1 MSVERELQAQW
12 LKGIICNHIGH
23 NIAAT
28 HFNQRDRMLG
38 LLSTV
43 LAAIVSTAI
52 FTALSSSQS
61 RPLLVTAGVVSLLAT
76 VLAAVHS
83 YEKNG
88 ELSEQHRQAAR
99 QYGTLRRE
107 FELLLLENV
116 TKTDTIKA
124 KMVEA
129 NARRAEFESSV
140 PTLPQN
146 IFKDALAQADESS
159 VLKLF
164 HVP

>member
-1 MSVERELQAQW
+1 
-12 LKGIICNHIGH
+12 
-23 NIAAT
+23 
-28 HFNQRDRMLG
+28 
-38 LLSTV
+38 
-43 LAAIVSTAI
+43 
-52 FTALSSSQS
+52 
-61 RPLLVTAGVVSLLAT
+61 VVSLLAT

>member
-1 MSVERELQAQW
+1 
-12 LKGIICNHIGH
+12 
-23 NIAAT
+23 
-28 HFNQRDRMLG
+28 
-38 LLSTV
+38 
-43 LAAIVSTAI
+43 VSTAI

-146 IFKDALAQADESS
+146 IFNALAQADESS